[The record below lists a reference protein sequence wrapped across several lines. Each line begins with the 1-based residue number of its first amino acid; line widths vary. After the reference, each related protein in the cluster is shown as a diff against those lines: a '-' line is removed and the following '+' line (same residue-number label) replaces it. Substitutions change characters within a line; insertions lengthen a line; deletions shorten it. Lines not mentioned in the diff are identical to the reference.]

1 MLDPRS
7 YIFRHALKDGTQ
19 VTLRGARADDGPKI
33 RQAFSKL
40 MGETIYTRFFTSK
53 AEISDTDLKRVT
65 GADFDRTVALL
76 ATIGSGDEEI
86 VIGGASYVV
95 LDADLPDRS
104 AEMAFTVEEDYQRL
118 GVASL
123 LMRHIVSDRARCWP
137 DQPAGGCARAQRSD
151 AGRLQAQ
158 RLADGHPGRG
168 RGGACE
174 IVAGPG
180 SRGGPPPAASGEC
193 RLSPLP
199 TEARARAR
207 GYSA

>member
-1 MLDPRS
+1 MLESGS
-7 YIFRHALKDGTQ
+7 YIFKHTLKDGTQ

-33 RQAFSKL
+33 RQAFNKL
-40 MGETIYTRFFTSK
+40 MGETIYTRFFTNK
-53 AEISDTDLKRVT
+53 AEISDTDLERVT

-123 LMRHIVSDRARCWP
+123 LMRHIVSI
-137 DQPAGGCARAQRSD
+137 ARAAGLASLQAEVLARNAPMLAVFRRSGLPMATRFEGGVVHARLSLDQD
-151 AGRLQAQ
+151 AGAAPHHR
-158 RLADGHPGRG
+158 HPG
-168 RGGACE
+168 GA
-174 IVAGPG
+174 G
-180 SRGGPPPAASGEC
+180 
-193 RLSPLP
+193 
-199 TEARARAR
+199 
-207 GYSA
+207 

>member
-1 MLDPRS
+1 VLDPRS

-40 MGETIYTRFFTSK
+40 MGETIYTRFFTNK
-53 AEISDTDLKRVT
+53 AEISDTDLERVT

-95 LDADLPDRS
+95 LDADPPDRS

-123 LMRHIVSDRARCWP
+123 LMRHIVRI
-137 DQPAGGCARAQRSD
+137 ARA
-151 AGRLQAQ
+151 AGLTSLQAEV
-158 RLADGHPGRG
+158 LAHNAPMLAVFRRSGLPMATRFE
-168 RGGACE
+168 GGA
-174 IVAGPG
+174 VHA
-180 SRGGPPPAASGEC
+180 
-193 RLSPLP
+193 RLSLDQEPEAAPHRRLP
-199 TEARARAR
+199 GNA
-207 GYSA
+207 G